1 MRAPKY
7 LYLATLCSMMLAISL
22 TSSRAQTANTTWI
35 GPATGSEWNTPADWD
50 IGIPAEGT
58 NALIGVGTN
67 VNYNVPMAAT
77 TFGILSNNG
86 VLNINAAGFNCTGIV
101 MPNPSGGDRLF
112 LNSGANVTVNGNV
125 LMSTNSYATMN
136 AGSSLTINGALDI
149 SYNTSSKAAGL
160 SSFTNN
166 GGALMVESTAINNN
180 SGTEN
185 ALLVINGGTN
195 NLGTTV
201 ISRSSTS
208 SFQSLGAEGLAI
220 YGGIVT
226 TTNLNVGNNGT
237 GVSYLSAYIAGGTVT
252 NQGSVFV
259 NQGTVGRDSRLIQS
273 GGLFVVPDPSVV
285 NANSTVASTSICSVT
300 GGTNFVGGFYLG
312 SSNNTAAATVNVTNN
327 AIIYVGSQGIASNGA
342 VTINVSLGNGG
353 IFGATAP
360 WIGNANMKLPGGIF
374 TFQAADMNGNP
385 NSITLSNAL
394 SGAGGLNKTGG
405 GTLTLDAAN
414 TYAGNT
420 MINAGTLAVGGT
432 GSLLDSLNILVGSGT
447 TFDVSQ
453 DTGYTVGGSP
463 AQTLEG
469 FGTVNGA
476 VSVASG
482 GIVSPGSNTLTG
494 TLTINGGLTETGGAV
509 NLFQLSGNPSG
520 PNNDFLNASGGLTV
534 SGSNSIQIN
543 GSGLQAGGAY
553 PLISYGSGGFN
564 GSLADFTVVGAT
576 GFLSNSVT
584 AQTIYLVVQAT
595 IRAATN
601 LTWVGSS
608 TNNNWDTETTSNW
621 VDTGSANK
629 DYFVPGDK
637 VLFGNLGVT
646 NIINVAGSPT
656 PGSITVNTT
665 TNYTITGL
673 GAIDGTGTLTV
684 SNGLLTILTTNI
696 FNAPV
701 ILDGGI
707 LATPIIANSS
717 SPSGIG
723 ESSASPGNLVFN
735 GGTLAYTGGA
745 TSTDHGMTLTNG
757 GGTIDVTNS
766 SELTLNGNIVG
777 NGTLTVVDSGTL
789 ALNNPNSYTNS
800 TIIEGGV
807 LQLDNANG
815 AGSGT
820 INFSN
825 AALIYDPSAGITVP
839 NAFNF
844 DTGTTNMIVVTDGGG
859 GNPISGG
866 NWTGGGVLL
875 ISNTFSPYTVNG
887 NLDGFTGRIVLD
899 TPNQAEFR
907 FNSGGGNTSTGS
919 TNATFDL
926 SNTNAELVCRNPG
939 VIDLGALTGSLGA
952 EVFGPTA
959 TAGVL
964 IWSIGA
970 NNFSTTYGGLIA
982 NNAGNEASELAK
994 VGTGTL
1000 TLVGGTETIL
1010 NGLFPETLE
1019 TNLLE
1024 YTGPTTISNGVLA
1037 IIVPDAL
1044 SSSTNVTL
1052 ASSSA
1057 VLDAS
1062 QMGYVDPN
1070 SGDPVTNSVFE
1081 VVDGQTL
1088 SGIGTIRGTL
1098 VTDPGSTFD
1107 VGLPN
1112 STGTLT
1118 VTNAVSLGGTTQ
1130 IQISRG
1136 SAPNATELISD
1147 AAITNNGGA
1156 LVVNNIGATLQPGDT
1171 FTLFDSTIGSYI
1183 GSFSSITLPALSG
1196 SESWNTNDL
1205 YINGTISVVAPTP
1218 LSFSSITT
1226 SGKNI
1231 VLSAVGGTP
1240 GGQVTIL
1247 TSTNLQLPLSQW
1259 STLTTGNFD
1268 SNGDFTYTVTGALNS
1283 GQPQQFYILQVAP

>member
-7 LYLATLCSMMLAISL
+7 LYLATLCSLMLAMSL
-22 TSSRAQTANTTWI
+22 TSSQAQTANATWI
-35 GPATGSEWNTPADWD
+35 GPSGDEWNTVADWD
-50 IGIPAEGT
+50 IGVPAGGT

-67 VNYNVPMAAT
+67 VNYNIPMAASS
-77 TFGILSNNG
+77 FGILTNEG
-86 VLNINAAGFNCTGIV
+86 TLGINASGFNCAAIALVRT
-101 MPNPSGGDRLF
+101 SGSR
-112 LNSGANVTVNGNV
+112 
-125 LMSTNSYATMN
+125 
-136 AGSSLTINGALDI
+136 LTINAGGVADV
-149 SYNTSSKAAGL
+149 SAGL
-160 SSFTNN
+160 MVTSNSVMIVTNGGNLTVGATLQLGSSGSAGIVTNYGGIINATTTTVNNNNASFTS
-166 GGALMVESTAINNN
+166 LF
-180 SGTEN
+180 
-185 ALLVINGGTN
+185 VIEGGTN
-195 NLGTTV
+195 NLGNVV
-201 ISRSSTS
+201 INRSGPS
-208 SFQSLGAEGLAI
+208 SQPTLGTEGLII
-220 YGGIVT
+220 Y
-226 TTNLNVGNNGT
+226 NGE
-237 GVSYLSAYIAGGTVT
+237 
-252 NQGSVFV
+252 V
-259 NQGTVGRDSRLIQS
+259 NMTSLTVG
-273 GGLFVVPDPSVV
+273 
-285 NANSTVASTSICSVT
+285 STVANSFLTMLVANGAVTNTGATIVHLGATASRPARFLQTGGWFVDAAPNIVTLSPSNSASVTTIYSVT
-300 GGTNFVGGFYLG
+300 GGTNIVGGFEFGDLG
-312 SSNNTAAATVNVTNN
+312 EYAGTVNFTNTS
-327 AIIYVGSQGIASNGA
+327 IIYVGSEGINSNGVVA
-342 VTINVSLGNGG
+342 LNASLNSGG
-353 IFGATAP
+353 LFGATAP
-360 WIGNANMKLPGGIF
+360 WVANANMKLSGGLF

-385 NSITLSNAL
+385 NNITLSNAL
-394 SGAGGLNKTGG
+394 SGAGGLIKTGG

-420 MINAGTLAVGGT
+420 IINAGTLAVGGT
-432 GSLLDSLNILVGSGT
+432 GSLLDSLDILVGNGT

-453 DTGYTVGGSP
+453 ATSYTVGGSP

-476 VSVASG
+476 VNVASG
-482 GIVSPGSNTLTG
+482 GIVSPGSNSLTG
-494 TLTINGGLTETGGAV
+494 TLTINGGLNETGGAV
-509 NLFQLSGNPSG
+509 NQFQLSGNPSG

-534 SGSNSIQIN
+534 SGVNSIQIN
-543 GSGLQAGGAY
+543 GSGLQTGGIY
-553 PLISYGSGGFN
+553 PLISYGGSGFSGSVANFN
-564 GSLADFTVVGAT
+564 IVGAN
-576 GFLSNSVT
+576 GILSNSVT
-584 AQTIYLVVQAT
+584 AQTIYLIVQTT

-601 LTWVGSS
+601 LTWVGSVA
-608 TNNNWDTETTSNW
+608 NNNWDTETTSNW

-629 DYFVPGDK
+629 DYFVPGDN
-637 VLFGNLGVT
+637 VLFGNLGAT
-646 NIINVAGSPT
+646 NVINLVGSPS

-673 GAIDGTGTLTV
+673 GVVDGTGTLTV
-684 SNGLLTILTTNI
+684 SNGTLTILTTNI

-701 ILDGGI
+701 ILDGGV
-707 LATPIIANSS
+707 LSTPIIANSS

-723 ESSASPGNLVFN
+723 ESSSSPANIVFN

-789 ALNNPNSYTNS
+789 VLNNGNSYTN
-800 TIIEGGV
+800 TTTVADGV

-825 AALIYDPSAGITVP
+825 ATLIYDPSAGITVP

-844 DTGTTNMIVVTDGGG
+844 DAGTTNMIVVTDGGG

-875 ISNTFSPYTVNG
+875 ISNTFNPFTVNG
-887 NLDGFTGRIVLD
+887 SLDGFTGRIVLD
-899 TPNQAEFR
+899 TPNQSEFR

-926 SNTNAELVCRNPG
+926 SNTNAAMVCRNPG

-952 EVFGPTA
+952 QIAGPTA
-959 TAGVL
+959 TPGVL

-970 NNFSTTYGGLIA
+970 NNSSTTYGGLIQDGPTPA
-982 NNAGNEASELAK
+982 NEAAGLAK

-1000 TLVGGTETIL
+1000 TLVGGVETVL
-1010 NGLFPETLE
+1010 NGLFPETLA
-1019 TNLLE
+1019 TNLLQ
-1024 YTGPTTISNGVLA
+1024 YTGPTAISNGVLA
-1037 IIVPDAL
+1037 VIVPDDLNL
-1044 SSSTNVTL
+1044 SSNITL

-1062 QMGYVDPN
+1062 QMGFIDDNGNPE
-1070 SGDPVTNSVFE
+1070 TNSVFE
-1081 VVDGQTL
+1081 IISGQTL
-1088 SGIGTIRGTL
+1088 AGIGTIRGFL

-1107 VGLPN
+1107 VGLPG

-1118 VTNAVSLGGTTQ
+1118 VTNAVTLNGTTQ
-1130 IQISRG
+1130 IQISHG
-1136 SAPNATELISD
+1136 SIPNVTELISED
-1147 AAITNNGGA
+1147 AITNSGALIVTNIGGA
-1156 LVVNNIGATLQPGDT
+1156 LQGGDT
-1171 FTLFDSTIGSYI
+1171 FTLFSATSYV
-1183 GSFSSITLPALSG
+1183 GTFSSVTLPTLAG
-1196 SESWNTNDL
+1196 SQSWNTSNL
-1205 YINGTISVVAPTP
+1205 YINGTISVVGSAAP

-1240 GGQVTIL
+1240 GGPVSVL

-1268 SNGDFTYTVTGALNS
+1268 SNGDFSYTVTGALSS
-1283 GQPQQFYILQVAP
+1283 GKPQQFYILQVQP